1 MKRTAE
7 GIYLVTENDGKC
19 QIILCDGLGQEQVLP
34 PTSPADRLLE
44 VLEYDYSEYR
54 KEVERLYEHPLFEE
68 KLDISY
74 ADLEDLVFNAVTIP
88 SMLKDMDP
96 VSWFVLGVRLHQSLQ
111 MRDDGSA
118 LFLLQAGMQLIH
130 VLEEPIRTQI
140 RLRNIFEVVF
150 DEMERASQQER
161 YERLNQV
168 YPGLLN
174 QYFISRPLESNE
186 SALPFGKR
194 IEYMFHSPFEMYLLE
209 LLLYFQQDQQRIA
222 RCEYC
227 GKYFVP
233 KTRKETLYCDRAADG
248 ATCKK
253 IGPNLKRKVGP
264 EQDQALKIYNQLRA
278 RMAERLHRYETA
290 ADWQKQRLFQ
300 LDILQYS
307 EWMDT
312 AHKARQEYLSGN
324 IPTEDFLR
332 RIDVYHE
339 LSSYD
344 AEKLDSVDF
353 LDTPYGQRLQ
363 NSIDFDPAR
372 AYPDTLMVLDLRKN
386 LSGDCSEDTA
396 QNPTQYGAHW
406 EYPTRED
413 LIRKEREGHDSL
425 RNKYPSSGT

>member
-1 MKRTAE
+1 MKRTVE
-7 GIYLVTENDGKC
+7 GIYLVTEYDGKC
-19 QIILCDGLGQEQVLP
+19 QIILCDGLGQEQILP
-34 PTSPADRLLE
+34 LTSPVDSLLE
-44 VLEYDYSEYR
+44 VLEYDYREYR
-54 KEVERLYEHPLFEE
+54 KEVEQLYQHPLFEE
-68 KLDISY
+68 KLDIAY
-74 ADLEDLVFNAVTIP
+74 ADLEDLAFNAISIP
-88 SMLKDMDP
+88 ALLKNMDP
-96 VSWFVLGVRLHQSLQ
+96 VSWFVLGVRLHQSLKFQ
-111 MRDDGSA
+111 DDGSA

-140 RLRNIFEVVF
+140 RLRNIFEVTF
-150 DEMERASQQER
+150 DGMERASQRER

-186 SALPFGKR
+186 NSLPFGNR
-194 IEYMFHSPFEMYLLE
+194 VEYTFHSPFEMYLLE

-233 KTRKETLYCDRAADG
+233 KTRKETLYCDRITDG
-248 ATCKK
+248 SACKK

-278 RMAERLHRYETA
+278 RMAERLHRYQTA

-312 AHKARQEYLSGN
+312 AHKARQEYLSGKM
-324 IPTEDFLR
+324 PTEDFLR
-332 RIDVYHE
+332 RIDIYHE
-339 LSSYD
+339 LSSYA

-353 LDTPYGQRLQ
+353 LDTPYGHRLQ

-372 AYPDTLMVLDLRKN
+372 EYPETFMCLDLQAHA
-386 LSGDCSEDTA
+386 EDGSNNDEGYST
-396 QNPTQYGAHW
+396 NPEWKY
-406 EYPTRED
+406 YTREEI
-413 LIRKEREGHDSL
+413 IRKDREGHDPL
-425 RNKYPSSGT
+425 RKKYLKDKPDA